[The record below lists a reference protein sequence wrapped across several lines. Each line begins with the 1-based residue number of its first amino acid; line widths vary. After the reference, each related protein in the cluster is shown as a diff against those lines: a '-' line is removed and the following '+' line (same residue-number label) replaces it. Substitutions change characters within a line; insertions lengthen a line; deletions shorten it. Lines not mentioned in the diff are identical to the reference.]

1 MIIMKQ
7 FFCAILFTMGTL
19 AAFGQQL
26 GNAEC
31 KNKDK
36 IKASVEAAASLGRFI
51 RELQASNSTDA
62 WDDFMARAS
71 KGGQLSSFDAFGAN
85 ASQWRNDYINRAAVM
100 DAAMTD
106 YLRSIGADGVK
117 ITETILA
124 KVNSDLACFFSDT
137 LLNDLN
143 TLIERS
149 GVPQPMRAAGPCETL
164 MQRCM
169 TRAENTYNEQ
179 AYQCTAGAVGTSGWW
194 GAGLGL
200 FCLGIV
206 GQQHFNAIM
215 SCARDY
221 VRCKDQPAN

>member
-7 FFCAILFTMGTL
+7 IFCAILFTMGTVV
-19 AAFGQQL
+19 AIGQQL

-36 IKASVEAAASLGRFI
+36 IKASLEAAASLGRFV
-51 RELQASNSTDA
+51 RELQSANSTDA

-106 YLRSIGADGVK
+106 YLRSIGAEGVK
-117 ITETILA
+117 ITESILA
-124 KVNSDLACFFSDT
+124 KINSDLACFFSDT

-149 GVPQPMRAAGPCETL
+149 GVPQPMRAAGPCETA

-169 TRAENTYNEQ
+169 SRAENTYNEQ
-179 AYQCTAGAVGTSGWW
+179 AYQCMIGAVGTGGWW
-194 GAGLGL
+194 GTGLGL
-200 FCLGIV
+200 FCLGVV

-221 VRCKDQPAN
+221 VRCRDHPAH